1 MSEHKITPQHRC
13 RKAIVYLRQSS
24 EAQVRHNRES
34 QQLQYALAS
43 RATQLGFRD
52 VEVIDTD
59 LGASASLGARRREGF
74 ERLLGAVA
82 LGEVGLLLSREAS
95 RLSRTDKDWCLP
107 RRPPRAARPTRRS
120 APPRGTT
127 RRAGRRRG
135 RAHTREAGI
144 EPTPAGPKDAPPGSV
159 GVRSAP
165 SSPGSRRGARARV
178 YANASAR
185 SPYRGGADI
194 VCGIITDGGPAR
206 PRRGI
211 RHLVCRLTPAW
222 PANEGRTTGRGT
234 ARWPRGNARCR
245 SARGAPPSVGRHVKD
260 RRDGG

>member
-43 RATQLGFRD
+43 RATQLGFHD

-95 RLSRTDKDWCLP
+95 RLSRTDKDWCHLLELCQLFDTLIGDEEAIYDTNTMDDQLVLGIKGTLSVVELKVLRMRLQQGRDNKAERGEYYPLLP
-107 RRPPRAARPTRRS
+107 PGYVWNEVQKVVKDPNLRVQESIGHRRDCGPRPM
-120 APPRGTT
+120 
-127 RRAGRRRG
+127 RRRG
-135 RAHTREAGI
+135 
-144 EPTPAGPKDAPPGSV
+144 
-159 GVRSAP
+159 VR
-165 SSPGSRRGARARV
+165 GSRARRC
-178 YANASAR
+178 
-185 SPYRGGADI
+185 D
-194 VCGIITDGGPAR
+194 
-206 PRRGI
+206 
-211 RHLVCRLTPAW
+211 
-222 PANEGRTTGRGT
+222 GRGT
-234 ARWPRGNARCR
+234 G
-245 SARGAPPSVGRHVKD
+245 H
-260 RRDGG
+260 